1 MYGLLL
7 ILVSTMSKSISV
19 QLITTVAIALL
30 RDIIPPQRQVNPCMS
45 SGQLLTAER
54 FLVQIVNLVER

>member
-1 MYGLLL
+1 MYRLLL

-30 RDIIPPQRQVNPCMS
+30 R
-45 SGQLLTAER
+45 L
-54 FLVQIVNLVER
+54 